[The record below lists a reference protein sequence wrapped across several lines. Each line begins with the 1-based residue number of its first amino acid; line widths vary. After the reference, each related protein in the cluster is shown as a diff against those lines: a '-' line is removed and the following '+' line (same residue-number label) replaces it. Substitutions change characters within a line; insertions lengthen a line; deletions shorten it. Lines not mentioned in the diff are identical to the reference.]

1 MQRHLLALAAVIG
14 VVLPPVSGNAQ
25 RADLRGLVIGTWKLD
40 VAKSTFRPGP
50 PPKSW
55 MRVYE
60 ASGENVKYTDSTVA
74 ADGKVDVSGWTG
86 TYDGKDYPAPGS
98 PDFDAQA
105 VKASN
110 PFRATFTLKKAGKVV
125 GSGTRVISRDGKVM
139 TIRLKLT
146 NAKGQTFNSVRV
158 FEKR

>member
-25 RADLRGLVIGTWKLD
+25 RAYLRGLVIGTWKLD

-55 MRVYE
+55 TRVYE

-86 TYDGKDYPAPGS
+86 GYDGKDYPAPGS

-146 NAKGQTFNSVRV
+146 NAKGQTFNNVRV

>member
-1 MQRHLLALAAVIG
+1 MQHHVLALAAVFG
-14 VVLPPVSGNAQ
+14 VVLTPTPGSAQ
-25 RADLRGLVIGTWKLD
+25 RADLRRLVIGRWELN

-55 MRVYE
+55 TRVYE
-60 ASGENVKYTDSTVA
+60 ASGENVKYTDSTVD
-74 ADGKVDVSGWTG
+74 ADGKADVSEWTG
-86 TYDGKDYPAPGS
+86 GYDGKDYPAPGS

-125 GSGTRVISRDGKVM
+125 GTGTRVISRDGKVM

-146 NAKGQTFNSVRV
+146 TAKGQTFNNVRV

>member
-1 MQRHLLALAAVIG
+1 MQRHLLALAAVLG

-25 RADLRGLVIGTWKLD
+25 RADLRRLVIGTWELD

-55 MRVYE
+55 TRVYE

>member
-1 MQRHLLALAAVIG
+1 MQRHLLALAAVFG
-14 VVLPPVSGNAQ
+14 VVLPPVSGSAQ
-25 RADLRGLVIGTWKLD
+25 RADLRRLVIGTWELN

-55 MRVYE
+55 TRVYE

-86 TYDGKDYPAPGS
+86 GYDGKDYPAPGS

-146 NAKGQTFNSVRV
+146 NAKGQTFNNIRV

>member
-25 RADLRGLVIGTWKLD
+25 RADLRGLVIGTWELD

-125 GSGTRVISRDGKVM
+125 GTGTRVLSRDGKVM

-146 NAKGQTFNSVRV
+146 NAKGQTFNNIRV

>member
-1 MQRHLLALAAVIG
+1 MQRHLLALAAVLG

-25 RADLRGLVIGTWKLD
+25 RADLRRLVIGTWELD

-146 NAKGQTFNSVRV
+146 NAKGQTFNNVRV

>member
-1 MQRHLLALAAVIG
+1 MQRHLLALAAVFA
-14 VVLPPVSGNAQ
+14 VVLTPTAGSAQ
-25 RADLRGLVIGTWKLD
+25 RADLRRLVIGRWELN

-55 MRVYE
+55 TRVYE

-86 TYDGKDYPAPGS
+86 GYDGKDYPAPGS

-110 PFRATFTLKKAGKVV
+110 PFRATFTLKKAGKVARN
-125 GSGTRVISRDGKVM
+125 G
-139 TIRLKLT
+139 LEALT
-146 NAKGQTFNSVRV
+146 A
-158 FEKR
+158 